1 MTKLARPPRSQTP
14 AAPRGEAVLAWMA
27 AMADPT
33 RVRLLRLLEQH
44 ELGVAELCEVLQLPQ
59 STVSRHLK
67 TLADGRWLVSRRENT
82 AHLYRTLLD
91 ELDPPKREL
100 WVLARRQTE
109 AWATARHD
117 DLRLR
122 QLLAAREE
130 GRGFFAGIAGE
141 WDEIRREQYGEHFDL
156 ATALALLPAGAVV
169 ADLGCGTGRLLAD
182 VAPFAAKV
190 VGVDASPAMLK
201 AARRRLAAT
210 DNVDLRQGELVKLP
224 VESDS
229 CDVAFCVLAL
239 SYVDDPSAAARE
251 MARVLKPGGR
261 GVVVDVLAHDRDD
274 FRRQM
279 GQRHRGFSP
288 EQMSG
293 LLTAAG
299 LRDVRVRPLPP
310 EPRAKGPALFAASA
324 AKGSNA

>member
-1 MTKLARPPRSQTP
+1 M
-14 AAPRGEAVLAWMA
+14 
-27 AMADPT
+27 
-33 RVRLLRLLEQH
+33 
-44 ELGVAELCEVLQLPQ
+44 
-59 STVSRHLK
+59 
-67 TLADGRWLVSRRENT
+67 
-82 AHLYRTLLD
+82 
-91 ELDPPKREL
+91 
-100 WVLARRQTE
+100 
-109 AWATARHD
+109 
-117 DLRLR
+117 
-122 QLLAAREE
+122 
-130 GRGFFAGIAGE
+130 
-141 WDEIRREQYGEHFDL
+141 
-156 ATALALLPAGAVV
+156 
-169 ADLGCGTGRLLAD
+169 
-182 VAPFAAKV
+182 
-190 VGVDASPAMLK
+190 
-201 AARRRLAAT
+201 
-210 DNVDLRQGELVKLP
+210 
-224 VESDS
+224 
-229 CDVAFCVLAL
+229 LAL